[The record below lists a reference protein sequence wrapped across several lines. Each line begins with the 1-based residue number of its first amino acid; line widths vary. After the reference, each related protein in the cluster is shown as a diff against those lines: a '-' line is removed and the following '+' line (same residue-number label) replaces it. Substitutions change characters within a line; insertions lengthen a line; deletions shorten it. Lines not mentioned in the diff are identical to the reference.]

1 MLFSDI
7 CIEIMEAGK
16 DTGHEQTGIDGGE
29 FYLLEP
35 YARPHIEKVVEEP

>member
-16 DTGHEQTGIDGGE
+16 DTGHEQAGINSGE
-29 FYLLEP
+29 FYLPESN
-35 YARPHIEKVVEEP
+35 HTQNIKI